1 MLLQEK
7 LKNKQVILAS
17 GSPRR
22 QQFLRDLGLDFEIR
36 LKSIE
41 ECFPEHLKGVEIVNY
56 LAKLKAKP
64 YLATLKEEE
73 LLITGDTIVVK
84 EGEILHKPKNK
95 EEAIAQLTRLSDSTH
110 QVISSACLVST
121 KKQRCVADT
130 TVVYFKKLAAEEIEF
145 YVDHFQPYD
154 KAGAYGIQE
163 WIGKIGIQKIEGS
176 FYTVMGMPVHKVYQA
191 LMDF

>member
-22 QQFLRDLGLDFEIR
+22 QQFLRDLGLDFKIR

-41 ECFPEHLKGVEIVNY
+41 ERFPEHLKGVEIVNY
-56 LAKLKAKP
+56 LAKLKARP

-95 EEAIAQLTRLSDSTH
+95 EEAIAQLTRLSDSAH